1 MIESGDY
8 YVVCAVRDVDKMKKI
23 ATEEKF
29 DESSY
34 SILELD
40 LASFESTKK
49 FVKTLQSSKTRG
61 IDSLVCNAAVYQPAL
76 LTVHAAINRT
86 IMPYLNIFFIC
97 LIAQIYG
104 RWLRG
109 AAANQPLES
118 LPLVLTFNAG
128 NVQS

>member
-23 ATEEKF
+23 ATDEKF

-49 FVKTLQSSKTRG
+49 FVKTLQSSKNRA

-76 LTVHAAINRT
+76 LKVHT
-86 IMPYLNIFFIC
+86 SLLN
-97 LIAQIYG
+97 
-104 RWLRG
+104 
-109 AAANQPLES
+109 S
-118 LPLVLTFNAG
+118 
-128 NVQS
+128 